1 MSKLALAALTL
12 AVVFG
17 GYFYWQRGVPSYS
30 YEAENA
36 ETLSG
41 EGAQLIATS
50 SIQIIP
56 AS

>member
-30 YEAENA
+30 YEAESA

-50 SIQIIP
+50 SIQITP